1 MSRKADVCM
10 VLEGTYPYVEG
21 GVSSWT
27 HELINRQS
35 HLTFHL
41 VCLLPKDADFERK
54 YKLPDNVVSVTDIHL
69 QDLPMSTA
77 NISSRVHELKAP
89 LNNFTIGNASTED
102 LEKIVNVLHS
112 GIGKPGVNQLL
123 DSEEAWGVLVEMN
136 QEAFEDS
143 SFLDYFWS
151 WRAIAGGLYS
161 IMLADIP
168 DADVY
173 HALSTGY
180 AGVFAARAKLE
191 KNRPVL
197 LTEHGIYTN
206 ERRIEIASAEWIEEA
221 IQRALTVD
229 ETRSSLR
236 DFWIDSF
243 TNYSRVCYEAADE
256 IITLYSGNQI
266 AQLADG
272 ADENKMVVIPNGVD
286 VERFSALERR
296 PSSKPT
302 IALIGRV
309 VPIKDIKSFIRTCG
323 QLSKQIPDL
332 KAYIMGSHDEDEEY
346 YEECKDMVEYMTLN
360 DVVEFTGQVKI
371 DDYLPEVDVIVMTSI
386 SEAQPLVIL
395 EAGAAGIPCVATNVG
410 ACAEMIL
417 GHAGEEPALGE
428 GGAIVPLSN
437 PLATANALFELLT
450 NNVKYDACSDAIRKR
465 VSTHYTKE
473 MQHGAYRDL
482 YDNYVKMGAA
492 QRDAA

>member
-123 DSEEAWGVLVEMN
+123 DSEEAWGVLVEMY
-136 QEAFEDS
+136 QEGFEDS

-173 HALSTGY
+173 HALSTGC
-180 AGVFAARAKLE
+180 
-191 KNRPVL
+191 L
-197 LTEHGIYTN
+197 LYTSPSP
-206 ERRIEIASAEWIEEA
+206 RD
-221 IQRALTVD
+221 QRG
-229 ETRSSLR
+229 
-236 DFWIDSF
+236 
-243 TNYSRVCYEAADE
+243 SR
-256 IITLYSGNQI
+256 
-266 AQLADG
+266 
-272 ADENKMVVIPNGVD
+272 M
-286 VERFSALERR
+286 
-296 PSSKPT
+296 PSS
-302 IALIGRV
+302 
-309 VPIKDIKSFIRTCG
+309 D
-323 QLSKQIPDL
+323 
-332 KAYIMGSHDEDEEY
+332 
-346 YEECKDMVEYMTLN
+346 
-360 DVVEFTGQVKI
+360 
-371 DDYLPEVDVIVMTSI
+371 
-386 SEAQPLVIL
+386 
-395 EAGAAGIPCVATNVG
+395 
-410 ACAEMIL
+410 
-417 GHAGEEPALGE
+417 
-428 GGAIVPLSN
+428 
-437 PLATANALFELLT
+437 
-450 NNVKYDACSDAIRKR
+450 
-465 VSTHYTKE
+465 
-473 MQHGAYRDL
+473 
-482 YDNYVKMGAA
+482 
-492 QRDAA
+492 

>member
-1 MSRKADVCM
+1 MSRKADICM

-41 VCLLPKDADFERK
+41 VCLLPKDAEVALK
-54 YKLPDNVVSVTDIHL
+54 YKLPDNVLSVTDVHL
-69 QDLPMSTA
+69 QDLPMSSA
-77 NISSRVHELKAP
+77 NISTRIPELKAP
-89 LNNFTIGNASTED
+89 LNAFTVGKASMND
-102 LEKIVNVLHS
+102 LERMVNVLHS

-123 DSEEAWGVLVEMN
+123 DSEEAWGVLVEMY
-136 QEAFEDS
+136 QESFEDS

-161 IMLADIP
+161 LMLADIP

-191 KNRPVL
+191 KNRPML

-272 ADENKMVVIPNGVD
+272 ADQNKMVIIPNGVD
-286 VERFSALERR
+286 VERFSAIERK
-296 PSSKPT
+296 SSANPT

-309 VPIKDIKSFIRTCG
+309 VPIKDIKSFIRACG
-323 QLSKQIPDL
+323 QLSNQLPGL
-332 KAYIMGSHDEDEEY
+332 KAYIMGSHDEDGEY
-346 YEECKDMVEYMTLN
+346 YEECAEMVEHMSLQN
-360 DVVEFTGQVKI
+360 VVKFTGQVNI
-371 DDYLPEVDVIVMTSI
+371 DDYLPEIDVIVMTSI

-410 ACAEMIL
+410 ACSEMIL
-417 GHAGEEPALGE
+417 GHAGEEPELGA

-450 NNVKYDACSDAIRKR
+450 NDAKYASCSDAIRKR

-473 MQHGAYRDL
+473 MQHGSYREL
-482 YDNYVKMGAA
+482 YDNYVAMGAR
-492 QRDAA
+492 QHNAA